1 MKRSYLIILLLSL
14 CTLGYAQNSDFDR
27 IANME
32 GVTRVAISKAMFR
45 MMPSVKTDKVDLGKM
60 VQKLESM
67 VVLASY
73 DEDVSAK
80 VREKLTFLTPQKG
93 YEEVMSVKDAEQ
105 NVVIYVKEM
114 KSGMKEFVTRVDQD
128 ESLSLIIITG
138 KLTLEEIQGLT
149 KL

>member
-80 VREKLTFLTPQKG
+80 VREKLTFLTPKKG

-138 KLTLEEIQGLT
+138 KLTLEEIQQLT